1 MAADGRRGLVSALV
15 ALAFALGASAPAP
28 GAEDDDVYTVRN
40 VAVDATADN
49 AAAARARA
57 LIDGQRRAL
66 QRVYDRVTL
75 EEDAKR
81 LPRSNDRGIESL
93 VQALEVDR
101 ERTSKVRYL
110 ASLTVR
116 FKADEMRELL
126 RQAGVR
132 YAETRGK
139 PVLLLPVYQEGDDA
153 MLWDDANPWRRA
165 WNAIPTGDG
174 LISIIVPIG
183 DLTDADTIDAKT
195 ALEGDSE
202 RLGAIAARYRAGE
215 VVVAV
220 AKLVENPDTKAQTLE
235 ITTARRGSALG
246 EPAQL
251 APVAAPVPVDTPVA
265 VEKLLMAA
273 AQRLSRRVEDDWK
286 RANLMSFGGEQ
297 QLLLSLPLG
306 GIGDLVEARKRLSEL
321 PVVRRVDVMA
331 LTPRVAR
338 LAVTFSGGAPQ
349 LQAALAQKDMT
360 LIPQP
365 PDWTLTIAG
374 KTAPAAP
381 GAEAQPQRAQ

>member
-1 MAADGRRGLVSALV
+1 MAADGRRGLSLAVAALALV
-15 ALAFALGASAPAP
+15 GVLAPAS
-28 GAEDDDVYTVRN
+28 GAEDDDIYTVRD
-40 VAVDATADN
+40 VPVDATADN

-57 LIDGQRRAL
+57 LADGQRRAL